1 MKQLFIISGITILLA
16 SCGSLNK
23 SQEPL
28 SGEYTVACGMCKLD
42 MTGDE
47 CELAIVVDGKS
58 YYVEGT
64 SIHDHG
70 NPDAEDGMCSI
81 ERKAQVTGQI
91 KHGVFVAE
99 SFTLLPL
106 NQE

>member
-1 MKQLFIISGITILLA
+1 MKQLLIISALALLA

-28 SGEYTVACGMCKLD
+28 TGEYTVACGMCKLD
-42 MTGDE
+42 MTGDA

-70 NPDAEDGMCSI
+70 DPDAEDGMCSI
-81 ERKAQVTGQI
+81 KRKAQVTGQI
-91 KHGVFVAE
+91 KHGVFVSE

-106 NQE
+106 NEE

>member
-1 MKQLFIISGITILLA
+1 MKQLLVLSALVILS

-23 SQEPL
+23 SQEPIA
-28 SGEYTVACGMCKLD
+28 GIYTVSCGMCNFN
-42 MTGDE
+42 MTGDV
-47 CELAIVVDGKS
+47 CELAIEIEDKT

-70 NPDAEDGMCSI
+70 NPDAEGGMCD
-81 ERKAQVTGQI
+81 RKREAQVTGQI

-99 SFTLLPL
+99 SFQLIPL
-106 NQE
+106 EEE

>member
-1 MKQLFIISGITILLA
+1 MKQLLFLSAFVLLA

-23 SQEPL
+23 SNEPIT
-28 SGEYTVACGMCKLD
+28 GEQTVACGMCVFD

-47 CELAIVVDGKS
+47 CELAIEVDGKY
-58 YYVEGT
+58 YYVEG
-64 SIHDHG
+64 SNIHDHG
-70 NPDAEDGMCSI
+70 NPDAEGGMCTQ

-99 SFTLLPL
+99 SFTLIPL
-106 NQE
+106 DD